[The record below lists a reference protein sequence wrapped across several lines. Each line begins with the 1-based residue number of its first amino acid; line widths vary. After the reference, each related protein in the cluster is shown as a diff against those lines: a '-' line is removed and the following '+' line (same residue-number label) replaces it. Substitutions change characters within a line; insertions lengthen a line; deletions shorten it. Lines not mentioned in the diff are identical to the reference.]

1 MSFTVNKLDV
11 VFFQRDSVNTQYEQ
25 VNISGSNAIF
35 YLDKDGVLTAGR
47 ISDVL
52 KSGGTTKSSLQ
63 SYSRGLIPGE
73 SLYSVDTV
81 TVGYPNRL
89 VKYESD
95 PNNPYSYRV
104 TYTNTWFKDTAQGI
118 GINKTDEEPFVN
130 ATLDISGTVI
140 ITGSLTVTGFMYGSA
155 SYALTASYVE
165 GASGTATTASY
176 ALTASYVD
184 GFVESASYALNS
196 TSASHAILSDVAV
209 AADFALLAGEA
220 ITATSASHA
229 IISDVAI
236 AADFALLAGDA
247 ITATSASYA
256 LTASFVSGSALSSES
271 SSYSLSSSF
280 AANAFIPYN
289 GDRPIRR
296 SGYIGLNVG
305 GDDLEE
311 FIENFFFPFMPATI
325 TINSTT
331 LNYETGSQ
339 QTINLTGNLTAN
351 DETSFYTGSVMKNGG
366 ITVSTLPSASSY
378 SVNDVNISASYV
390 YRTYFRVGYDGV
402 PGNISSSTKTV
413 NFNYPYLYG
422 TSSTTNLTGSALY
435 QSLLKDFTSTG
446 YSTNKTYNIV
456 GVATFIYFAYPSG
469 SRLVSI
475 RDPNNF
481 EILGSFQLTSSAQVT
496 SSGLFSDWKNNY
508 TIYRLAL
515 AANPGGNF
523 SFNFS

>member
-35 YLDKDGVLTAGR
+35 YLDNNGILTAGR

-52 KSGGTTKSSLQ
+52 KTSGTTKASLQ
-63 SYSRGLIPGE
+63 SYSRELLPGE
-73 SLYSVDTV
+73 PLYSVDTV

-89 VKYESD
+89 VKYEPD
-95 PNNPYSYRV
+95 PNNPISYRV
-104 TYTNTWFKDTAQGI
+104 TYTQTWTKDTPSGI
-118 GINKTDEEPFVN
+118 GIGKTDEEPYVN

-140 ITGSLTVTGFMYGSA
+140 ITGSLTVTGFIYGSA

-165 GASGTATTASY
+165 GASGTAI
-176 ALTASYVD
+176 
-184 GFVESASYALNS
+184 SASYALNS
-196 TSASHAILSDVAV
+196 TSASHAIFSDVAM
-209 AADFALLAGEA
+209 AADFALLAGDA

-229 IISDVAI
+229 IISDIAM

-256 LTASFVSGSALSSES
+256 LTASYVSGSALNSES
-271 SSYSLSSSF
+271 ASYALTSSYSSF
-280 AANAFIPYN
+280 ASDAFIPYN
-289 GDRPIRR
+289 GNRPIKR

-311 FIENFFFPFMPATI
+311 FIENFFFPFMSATI

-339 QTINLTGNLTAN
+339 QTINLNGTITGN
-351 DETSFYTGSVMKNGG
+351 DETFFDTGSVMKTGG
-366 ITVSTLPSASSY
+366 IVVSGSFASASSY
-378 SVNDVNISASYV
+378 SVNDVNVSASYV
-390 YRTYFRVGYDGV
+390 YRTYFRVGYNGI

-422 TSSTTNLTGSALY
+422 TSSIPNLTGSALY
-435 QSLLKDFTSTG
+435 QALRKDFTSTA
-446 YSTNKTYNIV
+446 YNTNKTYNLI
-456 GVATFIYFAYPSG
+456 GVATYIYFAYPSG
-469 SRLVSI
+469 SRLISI
-475 RDPNNF
+475 KDPNNF
-481 EILGSFQLTSSAQVT
+481 EVLGSFQFTGSAQVT
-496 SSGLFSDWKNNY
+496 SSGLFLDWKNNY

-515 AANPGGNF
+515 PADPGGNF
-523 SFNFS
+523 SFYFS